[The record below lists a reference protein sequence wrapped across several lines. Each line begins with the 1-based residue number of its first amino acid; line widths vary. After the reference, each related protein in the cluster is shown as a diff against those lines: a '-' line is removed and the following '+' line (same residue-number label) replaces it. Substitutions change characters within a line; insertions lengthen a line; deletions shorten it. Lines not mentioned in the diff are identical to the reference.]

1 MLLYCDDVSSMTDE
15 QFDLLF
21 NLMPTARQEKVKR
34 YAKTEDKQLG
44 VAAFAL
50 LCYALNLY
58 GYKIGDYELS
68 KNENGKPYFKNLP
81 LNFNI
86 SHTENAVACAVSQTD
101 IGVDIQKKN
110 VEYSRVMHRVCCKNE
125 IDLIL
130 SSKNPTED
138 FVKLWTLKE
147 SYVKCIGARIFENAE
162 KYDFS
167 SIVYN
172 KCGNLYG
179 YEFSVFDIGKSV
191 IGTCSSMPIKQIKCV
206 PLDDIALFCSSTK

>member
-1 MLLYCDDVSSMTDE
+1 MLLYCDDVSSITDE
-15 QFDLLF
+15 QFDLFF
-21 NLMPTARQEKVKR
+21 NLMPTARQEKVMR

-58 GYKIGDYELS
+58 GCKIGDYELS
-68 KNENGKPYFKNLP
+68 KTENGKPYFKGCP
-81 LNFNI
+81 LKFSL
-86 SHTENAVACAVSQTD
+86 SHTKNAVACAVSQAE

-110 VEYSRVMHRVCCKNE
+110 VEYSRVMHRVCSKDE

-130 SSKNPTED
+130 SSKNPTND

-147 SYVKCIGARIFENAE
+147 SYVKCLGASVFDNAD

-167 SIVYN
+167 PIVQSE
-172 KCGNLYG
+172 CGILYG
-179 YEFSVFDIGKSV
+179 YEFTTINEENYTLSI
-191 IGTCSSMPIKQIKCV
+191 CSKKPIEK
-206 PLDDIALFCSSTK
+206 TKKITLSELHIFAKK